1 MRCDGLLCPTTGCFF
16 RSGPVRLLR
25 CRGNGALRGP
35 GLSLPPMTQT
45 IEIKIDDRR
54 RIQRQEL
61 RYQKT
66 AHNAD
71 AEGCRSSEP
80 APCPRA
86 SGKPATIGLSAT
98 IHFINRLRLED
109 KLGDDPGAAV
119 ERATVLV
126 GPALILTSV
135 VLACG
140 LVVTVFSNL
149 PSLRLFGWL
158 SAFTLILA
166 LIADLTILRPAITFM
181 RILRLRAKER
191 WFRAALA
198 SKQEQQLMLFQ
209 RLCNV
214 TATSRTSEPLGIIVT
229 LCQLPCVTK
238 AKRAM
243 KPPPLTVA

>member
-1 MRCDGLLCPTTGCFF
+1 VSNNRMLFSIR
-16 RSGPVRLLR
+16 PVRLLR
-25 CRGNGALRGP
+25 CRGNRALRGP
-35 GLSLPPMTQT
+35 GVPLPPMTQT

-66 AHNAD
+66 ADNAD

-119 ERATVLV
+119 ERDTVLV
-126 GPALILTSV
+126 GPALSLTSV
-135 VLACG
+135 VLARG

-149 PSLRLFGWL
+149 PSVRLFGWL

-191 WFRAALA
+191 WFRATLA
-198 SKQEQQLMLFQ
+198 SKQES
-209 RLCNV
+209 N
-214 TATSRTSEPLGIIVT
+214 S
-229 LCQLPCVTK
+229 
-238 AKRAM
+238 
-243 KPPPLTVA
+243 